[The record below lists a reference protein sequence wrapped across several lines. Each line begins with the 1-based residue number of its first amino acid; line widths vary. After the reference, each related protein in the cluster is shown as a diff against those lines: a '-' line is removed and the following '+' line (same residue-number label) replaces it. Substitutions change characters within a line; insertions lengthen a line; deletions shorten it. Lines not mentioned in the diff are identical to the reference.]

1 MLRIA
6 KILKLLKLLRLVKI
20 RKMLLKVEENI
31 VSDQMNLC
39 VTFSK
44 LFFQLAI
51 LGHYLACTFY
61 VVGTQELQELN
72 YSWIQNQKLIISD
85 KDFGSKYI
93 NSLYWA
99 FTTMVGVGYGDIVP
113 VTMNERIFVI
123 VAMLI
128 SSLIFAYIVN
138 RIGSIVSAYNRV
150 VETYR
155 EKMLYV

>member
-1 MLRIA
+1 
-6 KILKLLKLLRLVKI
+6 
-20 RKMLLKVEENI
+20 
-31 VSDQMNLC
+31 MNLL

-44 LFFQLAI
+44 LFLQLII
-51 LGHYLACTFY
+51 LGHYLACSFYAVGNQELLDTGYGWITFY
-61 VVGTQELQELN
+61 KSNIKNELFGT
-72 YSWIQNQKLIISD
+72 
-85 KDFGSKYI
+85 KYI

-113 VTMNERIFVI
+113 ITMNERIFVI

-150 VETYR
+150 VESYR

>member
-1 MLRIA
+1 MDN
-6 KILKLLKLLRLVKI
+6 
-20 RKMLLKVEENI
+20 E
-31 VSDQMNLC
+31 
-39 VTFSK
+39 
-44 LFFQLAI
+44 
-51 LGHYLACTFY
+51 
-61 VVGTQELQELN
+61 
-72 YSWIQNQKLIISD
+72 
-85 KDFGSKYI
+85 FGSKYI

-99 FTTMVGVGYGDIVP
+99 FTTMVGVGYGDIAP